1 MPGRHLSCTRLPW
14 SALAGASNVVGS
26 LSPPLL
32 GPVRASGLTS
42 YAFRR
47 SAARRLWYARYPC
60 SIFHHL
66 WSRSSELDPQDPKGK
81 WERDVT
87 LAVPPPQFDVPG
99 PLTRSTTP
107 GSSYPPRLSQ
117 LPRYFFSR
125 CHGSPRLDFQ
135 RVLGDSEEVR
145 KDFGGQQ
152 VGARSPK
159 RHIQVASLGSIPRA
173 YAHRTALPELRSLS
187 YQ

>member
-1 MPGRHLSCTRLPW
+1 ME
-14 SALAGASNVVGS
+14 AF
-26 LSPPLL
+26 PPHCWGQL
-32 GPVRASGLTS
+32 RASGLTS

-47 SAARRLWYARYPC
+47 SAARSFGKHATPAPFFTISGHGRTF
-60 SIFHHL
+60 SIH
-66 WSRSSELDPQDPKGK
+66 RAPKGV

-145 KDFGGQQ
+145 GLWRTTSCRQ
-152 VGARSPK
+152 VSEETPTGRES
-159 RHIQVASLGSIPRA
+159 RVYSES
-173 YAHRTALPELRSLS
+173 LRSS
-187 YQ
+187 HGASRAP

>member
-1 MPGRHLSCTRLPW
+1 LPGRHLSCTRLPW

-47 SAARRLWYARYPC
+47 SAARNFGKNATPAPFFTISGHGRTF
-60 SIFHHL
+60 SIH
-66 WSRSSELDPQDPKGK
+66 RAPKGV

-117 LPRYFFSR
+117 LPRYIFSR

-145 KDFGGQQ
+145 KDFGVNKLSPGLRRDTYRSR
-152 VGARSPK
+152 VSGLFRELTLIARRFPSS
-159 RHIQVASLGSIPRA
+159 VA
-173 YAHRTALPELRSLS
+173 
-187 YQ
+187 